1 MDYSDLK
8 MIQKRKKILRHREQ
22 LKGYEGELETFL
34 IEPCLEVCLPIKA
47 VQVEGDFFKEKYP
60 NVHERTKVYEMPD
73 SEADFLFQISKD
85 VYGSEKIED
94 IADSVKQ
101 MIMRL
106 HPAYTFYGSHVE
118 DTKNRKVGWFDF
130 DSFGLDGMIY
140 NFTFTT
146 KAMGRL
152 CMGSFHCERDKAV
165 WWKPVFIKIIHSFR
179 EVEVQNES

>member
-1 MDYSDLK
+1 
-8 MIQKRKKILRHREQ
+8 
-22 LKGYEGELETFL
+22 
-34 IEPCLEVCLPIKA
+34 
-47 VQVEGDFFKEKYP
+47 
-60 NVHERTKVYEMPD
+60 
-73 SEADFLFQISKD
+73 
-85 VYGSEKIED
+85 
-94 IADSVKQ
+94 
-101 MIMRL
+101 MRL

-179 EVEVQNES
+179 EVEVQNEG